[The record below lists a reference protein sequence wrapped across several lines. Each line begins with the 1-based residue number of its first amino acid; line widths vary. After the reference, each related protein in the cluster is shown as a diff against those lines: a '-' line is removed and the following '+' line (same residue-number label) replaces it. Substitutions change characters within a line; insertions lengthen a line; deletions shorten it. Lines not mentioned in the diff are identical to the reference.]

1 MKIRL
6 FWKLIN
12 YVATQEE
19 KAYRKIWGS
28 RLLARF
34 RGKPKTFSK
43 ISTVEAKKTKKG
55 YKKIKSMVKPK
66 HDIDDLI
73 LLCDRGIAKY
83 NETSGFFKNL
93 RLLILVAGL
102 IFANAF
108 AFQTVMKVNNID
120 EKVGVTIDEK
130 CLVKDQYEACEKEAK
145 RTAVTEIEAVTR
157 TAKWQAL
164 VFSIV
169 ISIVGLL
176 VIGIISNDNKGKLHL
191 QVLSLYLNRLKKE
204 RDSSEAKNADQ

>member
-12 YVATQEE
+12 YVASQEE
-19 KAYRKIWGS
+19 KAYRKIWGN

-43 ISTVEAKKTKKG
+43 ISTIEAKKTKKG

-102 IFANAF
+102 IFANVF
-108 AFQTVMKVNNID
+108 AFQTIMKVNQINEKADLNID
-120 EKVGVTIDEK
+120 QK
-130 CLVKDQYEACEKEAK
+130 CLVKDQYSVCEEKVK
-145 RTAVTEIEAVTR
+145 RTAETEIEAITQA
-157 TAKWQAL
+157 AKWQAL
-164 VFSIV
+164 VFSIM

-204 RDSSEAKNADQ
+204 RESCEAESADQ